1 MRVGFTNGCFDVL
14 HVGHIKMFNYIKR
27 HCDFL
32 VVGIDSDKRVSSN
45 KGPTRPFNNQTDR
58 KFMLKSLRAVDEV
71 FIFNNQEGLE
81 NLVKMINPDIMI
93 VGSDYEN
100 KKVIGSEYAKELK
113 FFRRINGY
121 STTSI
126 LEDTINR

>member
-1 MRVGFTNGCFDVL
+1 
-14 HVGHIKMFNYIKR
+14 MFNYIKR

-121 STTSI
+121 STTNI